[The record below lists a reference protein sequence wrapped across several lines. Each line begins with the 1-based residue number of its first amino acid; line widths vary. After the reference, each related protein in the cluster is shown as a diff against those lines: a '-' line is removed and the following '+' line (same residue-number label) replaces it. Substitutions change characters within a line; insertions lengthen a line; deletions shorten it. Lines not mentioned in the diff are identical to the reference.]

1 MSNKYNDKKAK
12 MFCFNTFSSLN
23 IKEINPINPYEKI
36 DFEFERKG
44 NKYLLELKTIQ
55 NDTDYKKLIIEKMK
69 CDYFN
74 ESKYNRLYF
83 YFLRE
88 RDGKFVES
96 YLFKVDRKD
105 LDKINWYVGMFWE
118 DSRKLKKVKKE
129 VCYAY
134 KYFKM
139 IKKEL

>member
-12 MFCFNTFSSLN
+12 MFCLDLFNEYK

-36 DFEFERKG
+36 DFEIEDRGK
-44 NKYLLELKTIQ
+44 KHLLELKTIQ

-69 CDYFN
+69 CDYFK

-88 RDGKFVES
+88 KDGKFVES
-96 YLFKVDRKD
+96 YLFEVKRSNLEGID
-105 LDKINWYVGMFWE
+105 WYIGMFWE